1 MKENRLDYIPAEQ
14 DSINV
19 LYLTTR
25 EDRCEQLTVPPPID
39 TLYTVVPAT
48 FSCVNQSPG
57 IGDFVF
63 QFDRGGDRS
72 RHTKVF
78 SQSWFNFLTRKEH
91 KGSVPYVYFRGWL
104 VW

>member
-39 TLYTVVPAT
+39 TLYTVVPGT

-63 QFDRGGDRS
+63 HSLIEVETGVGIPKSSLSHGLIF
-72 RHTKVF
+72 
-78 SQSWFNFLTRKEH
+78 
-91 KGSVPYVYFRGWL
+91 
-104 VW
+104 